1 MNSSKFRFMLDLHTT
16 QSQISIP
23 VSLGD
28 TGRVWYIS
36 FADGGMPYI
45 IPDGVLA
52 KISIKRQTGRTL
64 EAFCAIEKN
73 TTVKYDF
80 ASDEITV
87 NTAAVAGIHDI
98 SITLYDEDG
107 RILGSPRFTMVVS
120 DRVINKDDITFTDS
134 DITAIDA
141 ILVKEAERQV
151 AETARG
157 NAETSRSNA
166 ESTREI
172 AEIDRATAEVK
183 RANAESLRDEAE
195 TERSVAESLRV
206 EAEEGR
212 ALAEE
217 ERVETI
223 KQIKES
229 LEKSGF
235 KPVYTS
241 ITLLASAWKGVD
253 DPYSQ
258 VVSIPGVTKNSKVDL
273 LPSAELLAVFH
284 DKDIALVTE
293 NDDGVVTVYA
303 IGDKPSRD
311 YTMEVCITEVRV

>member
-1 MNSSKFRFMLDLHTT
+1 MNSSNFRFMLDLHTT

-23 VSLGD
+23 ASLGD

-52 KISIKRQTGRTL
+52 KISIKRQTGSTL

-98 SITLYDEDG
+98 TVTLYDKDG

-120 DRVINKDDITFTDS
+120 DRVINKDDIDLS
-134 DITAIDA
+134 DDDITAIDA
-141 ILVKEAERQV
+141 ILVKEAARQV

-157 NAETSRSNA
+157 NAESARD
-166 ESTREI
+166 I

-183 RANAESLRDEAE
+183 RENAESLRDEAE

-241 ITLLASAWKGVD
+241 ITLLASAWVGVD

-258 VVSIPGVTKNSKVDL
+258 VVSIPGVTENSKVDL
-273 LPSAELLAVFH
+273 LPSADLLAVFH

-293 NDDGVVTVYA
+293 NDNGIVTVYA

-311 YTMEVCITEVRV
+311 YTMEVCITEVEV